1 MGLKW
6 SCISRSIQSQ
16 SSVFTCKLRL
26 TTDHFLFSPIYFFF
40 PDVMNSSRLRLNF
53 ENKQKRVRM
62 LARDFKT
69 DVLPM
74 SNKLLRFALQILQN
88 EEEAK
93 DVLQDIFLKLWQK
106 REELVKVENVE
117 AFAMRMIRNR
127 CLDVI
132 RSRRTVSMEMVKK
145 GKLPDEDGPDNN
157 ELEMADS
164 AVLVKQ
170 IIAGLPDLQRTIIHL
185 RDIEQL
191 EYEEIAEATDMNVN
205 AIRVN
210 LSRARKKVRDEILK
224 IQNYG
229 ITENTRIAA
238 KVL

>member
-1 MGLKW
+1 
-6 SCISRSIQSQ
+6 
-16 SSVFTCKLRL
+16 
-26 TTDHFLFSPIYFFF
+26 
-40 PDVMNSSRLRLNF
+40 
-53 ENKQKRVRM
+53 M

-69 DVLPM
+69 EVLPM

-93 DVLQDIFLKLWQK
+93 DVLQDVFLKLWQK
-106 REELVKVENVE
+106 RDELEKVENMD
-117 AFAMRMIRNR
+117 AFAMRMVRNR

-132 RSRRTVSMEMVKK
+132 RSRRTVSMDVVKK
-145 GKLPDEDGPDNN
+145 IKLTEEESSDIDY
-157 ELEMADS
+157 LENTDS
-164 AVLVKQ
+164 VALVKR
-170 IIAGLPDLQRTIIHL
+170 IIAELPELQRMVIQL

-191 EYEEIAEATDMNVN
+191 EYDEIAEATDMNVN

-229 ITENTRIAA
+229 ITENKSYYFKSTLMPKPPLTR
-238 KVL
+238 KMN

>member
-1 MGLKW
+1 
-6 SCISRSIQSQ
+6 
-16 SSVFTCKLRL
+16 
-26 TTDHFLFSPIYFFF
+26 
-40 PDVMNSSRLRLNF
+40 
-53 ENKQKRVRM
+53 M

-88 EEEAK
+88 EEEAR
-93 DVLQDIFLKLWQK
+93 DVLQDIILKLWQK
-106 REELVKVENVE
+106 RDELGKVENLE
-117 AFAMRMIRNR
+117 AFAIRMIRNR

-132 RSRRTVSMEMVKK
+132 RSRRTVSLEVVKK
-145 GKLPDEDGPDNN
+145 HHLPDEESSDTDH
-157 ELEMADS
+157 LEITETAG
-164 AVLVKQ
+164 LIKR
-170 IIAGLPDLQRTIIHL
+170 IITGLPDIQRTIIHL

-191 EYEEIAEATDMNVN
+191 EYEEIAEATELNVN

-229 ITENTRIAA
+229 ITANTYTAA

>member
-1 MGLKW
+1 
-6 SCISRSIQSQ
+6 
-16 SSVFTCKLRL
+16 
-26 TTDHFLFSPIYFFF
+26 
-40 PDVMNSSRLRLNF
+40 
-53 ENKQKRVRM
+53 M
-62 LARDFKT
+62 LAKDFKT
-69 DVLPM
+69 DVLPI

-106 REELVKVENVE
+106 REELVAIENVE
-117 AFAMRMIRNR
+117 AFAMRMTRNR

-132 RSRRTVSMEMVKK
+132 RARRTVSVELVKK
-145 GKLPDEDGPDNN
+145 HNLPDEDS
-157 ELEMADS
+157 LETDYLENTES
-164 AVLVKQ
+164 VSLVKQ
-170 IIAGLPDLQRTIIHL
+170 IIAGLPDLQRTVIHL

-191 EYEEIAEATDMNVN
+191 EYEEIAESTQMNVN

-229 ITENTRIAA
+229 ITANTYAA
-238 KVL
+238 SKVL

>member
-1 MGLKW
+1 
-6 SCISRSIQSQ
+6 
-16 SSVFTCKLRL
+16 
-26 TTDHFLFSPIYFFF
+26 
-40 PDVMNSSRLRLNF
+40 
-53 ENKQKRVRM
+53 M

-69 DVLPM
+69 DVLPL
-74 SNKLLRFALQILQN
+74 SKKLLRFALQILQD

-93 DVLQDIFLKLWQK
+93 DVLQDTFLKLWQK
-106 REELVKVENVE
+106 RDELEKVENIQ
-117 AFAMRMIRNR
+117 AFAIRMIRNR

-132 RSRRTVSMEMVKK
+132 RARRTVSMEVVKK
-145 GKLPDEDGPDNN
+145 HHLPDEDSPDNDVL
-157 ELEMADS
+157 ELSDS
-164 AVLVKQ
+164 VGLVKQ
-170 IIAGLPDLQRTIIHL
+170 IISELPDLQRTVIQL

-229 ITENTRIAA
+229 ITENQYSASKI
-238 KVL
+238 L

>member
-1 MGLKW
+1 
-6 SCISRSIQSQ
+6 
-16 SSVFTCKLRL
+16 
-26 TTDHFLFSPIYFFF
+26 
-40 PDVMNSSRLRLNF
+40 
-53 ENKQKRVRM
+53 M

-69 DVLPM
+69 DVLPL
-74 SNKLLRFALQILQN
+74 SNKLLRFAFQVLQN
-88 EEEAK
+88 DEEAK
-93 DVLQDIFLKLWQK
+93 DVLQDVFLKLWQK
-106 REELVKVENVE
+106 RDELEKVENLE

-132 RSRRTVSMEMVKK
+132 RTRRTVSMELVKK
-145 GKLPDEDGPDNN
+145 IKLPDEEKEENDF
-157 ELEMADS
+157 LEINDS
-164 AVLVKQ
+164 VVLVKR
-170 IIAGLPDLQRTIIHL
+170 IIADLPDLQRTIIHL

-191 EYEEIAEATDMNVN
+191 EYEEIAETTQMNVN

-229 ITENTRIAA
+229 ITENTYTAS

>member
-1 MGLKW
+1 
-6 SCISRSIQSQ
+6 
-16 SSVFTCKLRL
+16 
-26 TTDHFLFSPIYFFF
+26 
-40 PDVMNSSRLRLNF
+40 
-53 ENKQKRVRM
+53 M

-69 DVLPM
+69 EVLPM

-106 REELVKVENVE
+106 RDELEKVDNMD

-132 RSRRTVSMEMVKK
+132 RSRRTVSMEVVKK
-145 GKLPDEDGPDNN
+145 AKIKDEESSDTDY
-157 ELEMADS
+157 LENTDS
-164 AVLVKQ
+164 VTLVKR
-170 IIAGLPDLQRTIIHL
+170 IIAELPELQRIVIQL

-191 EYEEIAEATDMNVN
+191 EYEEIAEATEMNVN

-229 ITENTRIAA
+229 ITENKPAA
-238 KVL
+238 SKVL

>member
-1 MGLKW
+1 
-6 SCISRSIQSQ
+6 
-16 SSVFTCKLRL
+16 
-26 TTDHFLFSPIYFFF
+26 
-40 PDVMNSSRLRLNF
+40 
-53 ENKQKRVRM
+53 M

-69 DVLPM
+69 DVLPI
-74 SNKLLRFALQILQN
+74 SNKLLRFALQILQD

-93 DVLQDIFLKLWQK
+93 DVLQDTFLKLWQK
-106 REELVKVENVE
+106 RDELEKVENLE
-117 AFAMRMIRNR
+117 AFAIRMIRNR

-132 RSRRTVSMEMVKK
+132 RARRTVSLEIVKHK
-145 GKLPDEDGPDNN
+145 K
-157 ELEMADS
+157 MADEVS
-164 AVLVKQ
+164 SDSELLENADSIGLIKR
-170 IIAGLPDLQRTIIHL
+170 IISGLPELQRTIIQL

-191 EYEEIAEATDMNVN
+191 EYEEIAEATELNVN

-229 ITENTRIAA
+229 ITENKYSAS

>member
-1 MGLKW
+1 
-6 SCISRSIQSQ
+6 
-16 SSVFTCKLRL
+16 
-26 TTDHFLFSPIYFFF
+26 
-40 PDVMNSSRLRLNF
+40 
-53 ENKQKRVRM
+53 M

-69 DVLPM
+69 DVLPI
-74 SNKLLRFALQILQN
+74 SNKLLRFAFQILQN

-106 REELVKVENVE
+106 RDELGKVENIE
-117 AFAMRMIRNR
+117 AFAMRMTRNR

-132 RSRRTVSMEMVKK
+132 KARRTVSVELVKK
-145 GKLPDEDGPDNN
+145 HQLHDE
-157 ELEMADS
+157 ESLESDYLENADS
-164 AVLVKQ
+164 VGLIKR
-170 IIAGLPDLQRTIIHL
+170 IIAELPDLQRTIIHL

-191 EYEEIAEATDMNVN
+191 EYEEIEEATGINVN

-229 ITENTRIAA
+229 ITENKQFAA
-238 KVL
+238 KVF

>member
-1 MGLKW
+1 
-6 SCISRSIQSQ
+6 
-16 SSVFTCKLRL
+16 
-26 TTDHFLFSPIYFFF
+26 
-40 PDVMNSSRLRLNF
+40 
-53 ENKQKRVRM
+53 M

-93 DVLQDIFLKLWQK
+93 DVLQDVFLKLWQK
-106 REELVKVENVE
+106 RDELVKVENLE
-117 AFAMRMIRNR
+117 AFAFRMIRNR
-127 CLDVI
+127 CLDAI
-132 RSRRTVSMEMVKK
+132 RARRTVSMEVVKK
-145 GKLPDEDGPDNN
+145 GHIPDEESFETDH
-157 ELEMADS
+157 LEYTDS
-164 AVLVKQ
+164 ASLVKR
-170 IIAGLPDLQRTIIHL
+170 IITGLPDLQRTVIQM
-185 RDIEQL
+185 RDVEQL
-191 EYEEIAEATDMNVN
+191 EYEEIAEVTQMNVN

-229 ITENTRIAA
+229 ITENKHTAT

>member
-1 MGLKW
+1 
-6 SCISRSIQSQ
+6 
-16 SSVFTCKLRL
+16 
-26 TTDHFLFSPIYFFF
+26 
-40 PDVMNSSRLRLNF
+40 
-53 ENKQKRVRM
+53 M

-74 SNKLLRFALQILQN
+74 SNKLLRFANQILQD

-93 DVLQDIFLKLWQK
+93 DVLQDVFLKLWQK
-106 REELVKVENVE
+106 REELERVENLE
-117 AFAMRMIRNR
+117 AFAFRMTRNR
-127 CLDVI
+127 CLDMI
-132 RSRRTVSMEMVKK
+132 RSRRTISIESLKKVKFPEEESSDTDFLDLSNSV
-145 GKLPDEDGPDNN
+145 G
-157 ELEMADS
+157 
-164 AVLVKQ
+164 LVKR
-170 IIAGLPDLQRTIIHL
+170 IIAELPDLQRTVIHL

-191 EYEEIAEATDMNVN
+191 EFDEIADATDMNVN

-229 ITENTRIAA
+229 ITENTYSAS